1 MESHEKLKADNGKD
15 NQCED
20 CPNFTLTHWGYWCI
34 LLNTDISLDKID
46 PNCPLEDIPKE
57 SNEP

>member
-1 MESHEKLKADNGKD
+1 MDKTIRVER
-15 NQCED
+15 CEE
-20 CPNFTLTHWGYWCI
+20 CPHFTLTHWGYWCI